1 MFALDVV
8 VVVDG
13 LASLEEPSLVY
24 HHITFRGQVDDS
36 LPQNIFSG
44 QVVGWMGHGHNVL
57 PLSSSAR

>member
-1 MFALDVV
+1 MFALDVVVV

-44 QVVGWMGHGHNVL
+44 QVDGWMDGT
-57 PLSSSAR
+57 RT